1 MKSETEENE
10 NENES
15 KNEQKTVTEHSVSRE
30 ERKGMTLTL
39 NTLKKWEEIA
49 LKGVRFQ
56 IHLSCL
62 CF

>member
-1 MKSETEENE
+1 
-10 NENES
+10 
-15 KNEQKTVTEHSVSRE
+15 
-30 ERKGMTLTL
+30 L

-62 CF
+62 CFW